1 MRFSLAL
8 AITVLC
14 TAALPQCMRVTDGIE
29 VDLAYLTEPTPF
41 EIRTDLGYRIRLDRA
56 LVAVGQVELIRCD
69 NSVAD
74 LWELFGAA
82 RARAHVLDTP
92 TSLGE
97 PLVLDLMEGAG
108 TPEYAGTMKPPPG
121 RYCGVRLVGMPADAD
136 APGLDEKNQEMTE
149 HTVLVEGRV
158 RAEGE
163 ETQTELFVPITDL
176 LECELPLDRPLVF
189 ESPIVENIS
198 IRIDHRSWFDGID
211 FALLSEDAVRERI
224 TENVQSSLQAALP
237 NQEDGF

>member
-1 MRFSLAL
+1 MRSSLAL
-8 AITVLC
+8 SIALLC
-14 TAALPQCMRVTDGIE
+14 SVALPQCMRVTDGIE
-29 VDLAYLTEPTPF
+29 VDVAYLSEPTPL
-41 EIRTDLGYRIRLDRA
+41 EIRTDLGYRVRLDRA
-56 LVAVGQVELIRCD
+56 LIAVGRVELIRCD
-69 NSVAD
+69 NVVAD
-74 LWELFGAA
+74 LWGLFTAA
-82 RARAHVLDTP
+82 RASAHVLDTP

-136 APGLDEKNQEMTE
+136 APGLDEKSQEMIE
-149 HTVLVEGRV
+149 HSVLVEGRV

-163 ETQTELFVPITDL
+163 ATETALFVPIPDL
-176 LECELPLDRPLVF
+176 FQSELPLERPLVF

-211 FALLSEDAVRERI
+211 FALVSEDAVRERI

-237 NQEDGF
+237 SPGDGF

>member
-41 EIRTDLGYRIRLDRA
+41 EIRTDLGYRIRLERA
-56 LVAVGQVELIRCD
+56 LVAVGQVELVRCD
-69 NSVAD
+69 KVVAD
-74 LWELFGAA
+74 LWGLLGAA
-82 RARAHVLDTP
+82 PARAHVLDTP
-92 TSLGE
+92 TRLGE

-108 TPEYAGTMKPPPG
+108 TSEYAGTMKPPPG
-121 RYCGVRLVGMPADAD
+121 RYCGIRLVGMPADAD
-136 APGLDEKNQEMTE
+136 APGLDEKTQEMIE
-149 HTVLVEGRV
+149 HTVLVQGRV

-163 ETQTELFVPITDL
+163 DEETELFVPIAEV
-176 LECELPLDRPLVF
+176 LECELPLERPLVF
-189 ESPIVENIS
+189 DSPVVENIS

-211 FALLSEDAVRERI
+211 FASLSEDAVRDRI
-224 TENVQSSLQAALP
+224 TENVQSSLQAELP
-237 NQEDGF
+237 RQEDGF